1 MAQSYK
7 ERLKGITTVLV
18 DVDGVLT
25 DGTVLIDSAGEFLRR
40 LSSRDA
46 YALQYALRKGM
57 RIGVI
62 TGSNSTQ
69 VRDALQRL
77 GVGDIFLESRNKLAV
92 YDKFIADH
100 KLSDDEILYMGDDIP
115 DFEVMQRVGISACP
129 YDAADEIRGICH
141 YVSPKRGGEGCVRDV
156 IEQIMKVQGTWFAKD
171 AVDW

>member
-7 ERLKGITTVLV
+7 ERLRAITTVLV

-25 DGTVLIDSAGEFLRR
+25 DGTVLIDGSGELLRK

-77 GVGDIFLESRNKLAV
+77 GVGDIFLESKNKLVV
-92 YDKFIADH
+92 YGKFIADND
-100 KLSDDEILYMGDDIP
+100 LQDEEICYMGDDIP
-115 DFEVMQRVGISACP
+115 DYEVMQRVGISACP
-129 YDAADEIRGICH
+129 YDAADEIRGISH